1 MGGKS
6 GRKVRTAGAR
16 VIDGAPAL
24 FLHEPRTEQEVVCLF
39 GALLDDLGMVIDLVQ
54 TPFPDC
60 IVWKKG
66 TDTKLLVEFEL
77 YASHFL
83 DHGHDR
89 ERCDM
94 LVCWHDDVG
103 DWPDGFVLE
112 LSEVVATRRPELIKH
127 IVTRDPQL
135 PWNRSSFLNCAVAEG
150 TSDRDIELAKRIMA
164 FAKQHK
170 LGPDWLVNPAPV
182 FAVGQHQQYFKVG
195 STGRI
200 GFPFS
205 RLKTGRLFSSLR
217 ERLNAAV
224 PALEIEQADRSS
236 KGKGGQLSE
245 LFDTD
250 AQLEEFLEVWR
261 WFSDAAHSR
270 D

>member
-1 MGGKS
+1 M
-6 GRKVRTAGAR
+6 RTAGSR
-16 VIDGAPAL
+16 VIDGSRAL

-39 GALLDDLGMVIDLVQ
+39 GALLDDLGMVIELVQ

-77 YASHFL
+77 YASHFV
-83 DHGHDR
+83 DHGHDP

-94 LVCWHDDVG
+94 LVCWHDDVDDWPD

-112 LSEVVATRRPELIKH
+112 LSEIVTTRRPELIKH

-135 PWNRSSFLNCAVAEG
+135 PWDRSSFLDCAVAEG
-150 TSDRDIELAKRIMA
+150 TSERDIKLAKRIMA

-170 LGPDWLVNPAPV
+170 LGPDWLVNPTPV
-182 FAVGQHQQYFKVG
+182 FAVGLHQQYFKVG

-205 RLKTGRLFSSLR
+205 RLKAGRLFSSLR
-217 ERLNAAV
+217 KRLNAAV
-224 PALEIEQADRSS
+224 PTLEIEPADRSS

-250 AQLEEFLEVWR
+250 AQLEKFLEVWT
-261 WFSDAAHSR
+261 WFRNEARPR